1 MGWFDTRS
9 SVSSSSQGH
18 VRRRSPSRRS
28 VYSSYH
34 ARSSAPS
41 LLGGIGGGSGGSHRG
56 GRSSPSVF
64 STSSSSRRARPRAGF
79 VQRVIRYIKGLL
91 RDIYDYARRH
101 PVKVFMMVIVPLV
114 TSGVL
119 QKLLGMIG
127 VQLPRKIFG
136 GGGHGGHGHG
146 GGGDGLKDQIM
157 SFMNVAKMLL

>member
-9 SVSSSSQGH
+9 SVSSSHGH

-41 LLGGIGGGSGGSHRG
+41 FLGGGGGSHR

-79 VQRVIRYIKGLL
+79 VQRVIHYIRKLL
-91 RDIYDYARRH
+91 RDLYDYARRH
-101 PVKVFMMVIVPLV
+101 PVKVFMMVIVPLI

-119 QKLLGMIG
+119 QRLLRMIG
-127 VQLPRKIFG
+127 VPLPRKIFG
-136 GGGHGGHGHG
+136 GGGHGHGH

>member
-9 SVSSSSQGH
+9 SVSSSSHGH

-41 LLGGIGGGSGGSHRG
+41 FLGGGGGSHR

-79 VQRVIRYIKGLL
+79 VQRVIHYIRKLL
-91 RDIYDYARRH
+91 RDLYDYARRH
-101 PVKVFMMVIVPLV
+101 PVKVFMMVIVPLI

-119 QKLLGMIG
+119 QRLLRMIG
-127 VQLPRKIFG
+127 VPLPRKIFG
-136 GGGHGGHGHG
+136 GGGHGHGH

>member
-9 SVSSSSQGH
+9 SVSSSSHGH

-41 LLGGIGGGSGGSHRG
+41 LLGGGGGGSHRG
-56 GRSSPSVF
+56 RSSPSIF

-79 VQRVIRYIKGLL
+79 VQRVIRYIRNLL
-91 RDIYDYARRH
+91 RDLYDYARRH

-119 QKLLGMIG
+119 QRLMRMIG
-127 VQLPRKIFG
+127 VPLPRKIFG
-136 GGGHGGHGHG
+136 GGGGNGGHGHG
-146 GGGDGLKDQIM
+146 HGGGDGLKDQIM

>member
-9 SVSSSSQGH
+9 SVSSSSHGH

-41 LLGGIGGGSGGSHRG
+41 LLGGGGGSHR

-79 VQRVIRYIKGLL
+79 VQRVIHYVRKLL
-91 RDIYDYARRH
+91 RDLYDYARRH
-101 PVKVFMMVIVPLV
+101 PVKVFMMVIVPLI

-119 QKLLGMIG
+119 QRLLRMIG
-127 VQLPRKIFG
+127 VPLPRKIFG
-136 GGGHGGHGHG
+136 GGGHGHGH
-146 GGGDGLKDQIM
+146 GGDGLKDQIM

>member
-9 SVSSSSQGH
+9 SVSSSSHGH

-41 LLGGIGGGSGGSHRG
+41 FLGGGGGSHR

-79 VQRVIRYIKGLL
+79 VQRVIHYVRKLL
-91 RDIYDYARRH
+91 RDLYDYARRH
-101 PVKVFMMVIVPLV
+101 PVKVFMMVIVPLI

-119 QKLLGMIG
+119 QRLLRMIG
-127 VQLPRKIFG
+127 VPLPRKIFG
-136 GGGHGGHGHG
+136 GGGHGHGH

>member
-9 SVSSSSQGH
+9 SVSSSSNGY

-41 LLGGIGGGSGGSHRG
+41 LLGGGSGSHR
-56 GRSSPSVF
+56 GRSSPSIF

-79 VQRVIRYIKGLL
+79 VQRVIRYIRNLL
-91 RDIYDYARRH
+91 RDLYDHVRRH
-101 PVKVFMMVIVPLV
+101 PVKVFMMVIMPLL

-119 QKLLGMIG
+119 QKLLRMIG
-127 VQLPRKIFG
+127 VSLPRKIFG
-136 GGGHGGHGHG
+136 GGGSGGHGHG
-146 GGGDGLKDQIM
+146 HGGGDGLKDQIM

>member
-9 SVSSSSQGH
+9 SVSSSSHGH

-41 LLGGIGGGSGGSHRG
+41 LLGGGGGSHR

-79 VQRVIRYIKGLL
+79 VQRVIHYIRKLL
-91 RDIYDYARRH
+91 RDLYDYARRH
-101 PVKVFMMVIVPLV
+101 PVKVFMMVIVPLI

-119 QKLLGMIG
+119 QRLLRMIG
-127 VQLPRKIFG
+127 VPLPRKIFG
-136 GGGHGGHGHG
+136 GGGHGHGH
-146 GGGDGLKDQIM
+146 GGDGLKDQIM

>member
-9 SVSSSSQGH
+9 SVSSSSHGH

-41 LLGGIGGGSGGSHRG
+41 FLGGGGGSHR

-79 VQRVIRYIKGLL
+79 VQRVIRYIRNLL
-91 RDIYDYARRH
+91 RDLYDYARRH
-101 PVKVFMMVIVPLV
+101 PVKVFMMVIVPLI

-119 QKLLGMIG
+119 QRLLRMIG
-127 VQLPRKIFG
+127 VPLPRKIFG
-136 GGGHGGHGHG
+136 GGGHGHGH